1 MNIWQVTKRLF
12 PFVIPYK
19 YLIAALLFLTL
30 VGAIVAQINP
40 IVLRY
45 TIDTVSRLLKEG
57 SPVGESTSFLLLIVV
72 ILSLKGVLNA
82 AVAFFQDMF
91 GDKLRIKLS
100 TNLFH
105 HAIKKILSYN
115 YAYFTDEHNSTG
127 KLQTRIDQ
135 GAENLTSFVQ
145 NIFIDLLPLFANSIL
160 ALVLIFYANLY
171 IGLIAAA
178 ILPIYFWLSWRQA
191 TRLRGLRREL
201 RSLKEEKTTGL
212 FTIIESIIV
221 IKAFVCEL
229 YEERKQL
236 ILKHNLVKTQMQKRT
251 TNHLFDMLKTLV
263 GQSGAVLIIGF
274 TAYFVLWQNMSVGMI
289 MYHLLLFNNVSAPIR
304 QLHKIYDQVNETMA
318 YAEGYFE
325 VLDAA
330 DALEDSGDIKPKD
343 LKGTF
348 ELKNV
353 NFIYPNG
360 KHALFDLNI
369 RIPAGKTVAV
379 VGLSGAGKTTLI
391 NLLCK
396 FYLPSSGEI
405 FLDGINLR
413 DYDTKLLRDEIGLVL
428 QKNHIFDGTVE
439 ENIRYGRT
447 HSSFEEVVEA
457 ARRSSLHSQILELPD
472 QYQTNAQS
480 LSGGQQ
486 QRIALPRIFLKDPTI
501 IFLDEPTSSL
511 DAVVTEQI
519 KESLDSIKVNRTTI
533 IISHSISQIID
544 ADLIYVIKEG
554 RVVEFGTHIDL
565 YEKAGTYH
573 EIFDSSVRTLN
584 IEKISQTLEFG

>member
-1 MNIWQVTKRLF
+1 MI
-12 PFVIPYK
+12 
-19 YLIAALLFLTL
+19 
-30 VGAIVAQINP
+30 
-40 IVLRY
+40 
-45 TIDTVSRLLKEG
+45 
-57 SPVGESTSFLLLIVV
+57 
-72 ILSLKGVLNA
+72 
-82 AVAFFQDMF
+82 

-105 HAIKKILSYN
+105 HAIKKILSYK
-115 YAYFTDEHNSTG
+115 YAYFTDEHNATG

-145 NIFIDLLPLFANSIL
+145 NIFVDLLPLFANAIL
-160 ALVLIFYANLY
+160 ALVLIFHANLY

-201 RSLKEEKTTGL
+201 RSLKEEKATGL

-221 IKAFVCEL
+221 IKAFVCEQ

-274 TAYFVLWQNMSVGMI
+274 TAYFVLRQTMSVGMI

-304 QLHKIYDQVNETMA
+304 QLHKIYDQVNETMT

-330 DALEDSGDIKPKD
+330 DALEDSGDIKPQD
-343 LKGTF
+343 LKGAF

-353 NFIYPNG
+353 NFTYPNG
-360 KHALFDLNI
+360 KHALIDLNI

-413 DYDTKLLRDEIGLVL
+413 DYDTKLL
-428 QKNHIFDGTVE
+428 
-439 ENIRYGRT
+439 
-447 HSSFEEVVEA
+447 
-457 ARRSSLHSQILELPD
+457 
-472 QYQTNAQS
+472 
-480 LSGGQQ
+480 
-486 QRIALPRIFLKDPTI
+486 PR
-501 IFLDEPTSSL
+501 
-511 DAVVTEQI
+511 
-519 KESLDSIKVNRTTI
+519 
-533 IISHSISQIID
+533 
-544 ADLIYVIKEG
+544 
-554 RVVEFGTHIDL
+554 
-565 YEKAGTYH
+565 
-573 EIFDSSVRTLN
+573 
-584 IEKISQTLEFG
+584 